1 MKIVNYD
8 GVNTHSVSAGPK
20 AFVRLVPGRNEID
33 DAVFDKLMAKK
44 NGSEGFQHL
53 CNENIVT
60 VIDDKA
66 VSDDGDLIISQVSTK
81 DAKSIIEGEL
91 DLDVLNGY
99 LEEEN
104 TSEKPRPSIL
114 KSITQQI
121 EKLTED

>member
-20 AFVRLVPGRNEID
+20 AFVRLVPGRNEIE

-60 VIDDKA
+60 IIDDKA
-66 VSDDGDLIISQVSTK
+66 VSDDGELIISQVAVK
-81 DAKSIIEGEL
+81 DAKSIIEGEI
-91 DLDVLNGY
+91 DIDTLNGY

-104 TSEKPRPSIL
+104 TAEKPRPSIL
-114 KSITQQI
+114 KAITEQI
-121 EKLTED
+121 EKLSSD